1 MDAYSNL
8 TVPILCQQKRSRDQN
23 EPIRGL
29 KIDGDARK
37 GVVNFKRENGKSDRV
52 K

>member
-8 TVPILCQQKRSRDQN
+8 TVPILCHQKRSRDEN

-29 KIDGDARK
+29 KIDGDAGK
-37 GVVNFKRENGKSDRV
+37 GVINFKRHNGKSE
-52 K
+52 